1 MNIDLSKT
9 NTPAAPL
16 KTVLSRRSLSAI
28 AGLLL
33 VAGCA
38 GMPKEN
44 AMLNDA
50 REAYRSASADPVVV
64 RSAAVEL
71 KSAEQSLREADSIMS
86 MGGEVDKVEH
96 QAYLARQRV
105 NIALEKGLQA
115 KADEEVVAAQR
126 VRSDALI
133 GARTQEAD
141 AARKVAEAR
150 ATEAEAALARAREL
164 ENQLAELKAK
174 PSDRGMVLTLGD
186 VLFDTGK
193 AELKAGAMRTIDQL
207 AVFMN
212 KHPARTVMIE
222 GHTDSVGSAA
232 YNRKLSEQRAD
243 SVRFA
248 LLNRGIASTR
258 IVVRGLGLEYPVAS
272 NGTAEGRQA
281 NRRVEVIISDES
293 GRIAER
299 TR

>member
-1 MNIDLSKT
+1 MMRDLNKT
-9 NTPAAPL
+9 KSRA
-16 KTVLSRRSLSAI
+16 VRVHGMFSRRSMGAV

-44 AMLNDA
+44 ATLTEA
-50 REAYRSASADPVVV
+50 REAYRSASADPRVV

-71 KSAEQSLREADSIMS
+71 KSAEQSLREAESIMGQ
-86 MGGEVDKVEH
+86 GGEIDMVEH

-115 KADEEVVAAQR
+115 KADEDVAAAQR
-126 VRSDALI
+126 VRSDAVI
-133 GARTQEAD
+133 GARTNEAE
-141 AARKVAEAR
+141 AARLRAEKASK
-150 ATEAEAALARAREL
+150 EAEAALTRAREL
-164 ENQLAELKAK
+164 EGQLAELKAK
-174 PSDRGMVLTLGD
+174 PTDRGMVLTLGD
-186 VLFDTGK
+186 VLFDTGRAK
-193 AELKAGAMRTIDQL
+193 LKAGAMRTIDQL
-207 AVFMN
+207 AAFMN
-212 KHPARTVMIE
+212 QHPARTVLVE

-248 LLNRGIASTR
+248 LMNRGISNAR
-258 IVVRGLGLEYPVAS
+258 IMVKGLGLEYPIAS
-272 NGTAEGRQA
+272 NATAEGRQT
-281 NRRVEVIISDES
+281 NRRVEVIISDDS

>member
-1 MNIDLSKT
+1 MMRDLNKT
-9 NTPAAPL
+9 KSRA
-16 KTVLSRRSLSAI
+16 VRVHGMFSRRSMGAV

-44 AMLNDA
+44 ATLTEA
-50 REAYRSASADPVVV
+50 REAYRSASADPRVV

-71 KSAEQSLREADSIMS
+71 KSAEQSLREAESIMGQ
-86 MGGEVDKVEH
+86 GGEIDMVEH

-115 KADEEVVAAQR
+115 KADEDVAAAQR
-126 VRSDALI
+126 VRSDAVI
-133 GARTQEAD
+133 GARTNEAE
-141 AARKVAEAR
+141 AARLRAEKASK
-150 ATEAEAALARAREL
+150 EAEAALTRAREL
-164 ENQLAELKAK
+164 EGQLAELKAK
-174 PSDRGMVLTLGD
+174 PTDRGMVLTLGD
-186 VLFDTGK
+186 VLFDTGRAK
-193 AELKAGAMRTIDQL
+193 LKAGAMRTIDQL
-207 AVFMN
+207 AAFMN
-212 KHPARTVMIE
+212 QHPARTVLVE

-248 LLNRGIASTR
+248 LMNRGISNTR
-258 IVVRGLGLEYPVAS
+258 IMVKGLGLEYPIAS
-272 NGTAEGRQA
+272 NATAEGRQT
-281 NRRVEVIISDES
+281 NRRVEVIISDDS

>member
-1 MNIDLSKT
+1 MMRDLNKT
-9 NTPAAPL
+9 KSRA
-16 KTVLSRRSLSAI
+16 VRVHGMFSRRSMGAV

-44 AMLNDA
+44 ATLTEA
-50 REAYRSASADPVVV
+50 REAYRSASADPRVV

-71 KSAEQSLREADSIMS
+71 KSAEQSLREAESIMGQ
-86 MGGEVDKVEH
+86 GGEIDMVEH

-115 KADEEVVAAQR
+115 KADEDVAAAQR
-126 VRSDALI
+126 VRSDAVI
-133 GARTQEAD
+133 GARMNEAE
-141 AARKVAEAR
+141 AARLRAEKASK
-150 ATEAEAALARAREL
+150 EAEAALTRAREL
-164 ENQLAELKAK
+164 EGQLAELKAK
-174 PSDRGMVLTLGD
+174 PTDRGMVLTLGD
-186 VLFDTGK
+186 VLFDTGRAK
-193 AELKAGAMRTIDQL
+193 LKAGAMRTIDQL
-207 AVFMN
+207 AAFMN
-212 KHPARTVMIE
+212 QHPARTVLVE

-248 LLNRGIASTR
+248 LMNRGISNTR
-258 IVVRGLGLEYPVAS
+258 IMVKGLGLEYPIAS
-272 NGTAEGRQA
+272 NATAEGRQT
-281 NRRVEVIISDES
+281 NRRVEVIISDDS

>member
-1 MNIDLSKT
+1 MKIELNKT
-9 NTPAAPL
+9 NTSVPRLQSAF
-16 KTVLSRRSLSAI
+16 SRRSLSAI

-44 AMLNDA
+44 AMLTDA
-50 REAYRSASADPVVV
+50 REAYRSASADPRVV

-71 KSAEQSLREADSIMS
+71 KSAEQSLREAESIMS
-86 MGGEVDKVEH
+86 RGGELDMVEH

-115 KADEEVVAAQR
+115 KADEEVAAAQR

-164 ENQLAELKAK
+164 EDQLAELKAK

-207 AVFMN
+207 AAFMN

-248 LLNRGIASTR
+248 LVNRGISSTR
-258 IVVRGLGLEYPVAS
+258 ILVRGLGLEYPVAG

>member
-1 MNIDLSKT
+1 MMRDLNKT
-9 NTPAAPL
+9 KSRA
-16 KTVLSRRSLSAI
+16 VRVHGMFSRRSMGAV

-44 AMLNDA
+44 ATLTEA
-50 REAYRSASADPVVV
+50 REAYLSASADPRVV

-71 KSAEQSLREADSIMS
+71 KSAEQSLREAESIMGQ
-86 MGGEVDKVEH
+86 GGEIDMVEH

-115 KADEEVVAAQR
+115 KADEDVAAAQR
-126 VRSDALI
+126 IRSDAVI
-133 GARTQEAD
+133 GARTNEAE
-141 AARKVAEAR
+141 AARLRAEKASK
-150 ATEAEAALARAREL
+150 EAEAALTRAREL
-164 ENQLAELKAK
+164 EGQLAELKAK
-174 PSDRGMVLTLGD
+174 PTDRGMVLTLGD
-186 VLFDTGK
+186 VLFDTGRAK
-193 AELKAGAMRTIDQL
+193 LKAGAMRTIDQL
-207 AVFMN
+207 AAFMN
-212 KHPARTVMIE
+212 EHPARTVLVE

-248 LLNRGIASTR
+248 LMNRGISNTR
-258 IVVRGLGLEYPVAS
+258 IMVKGLGLEYPIAS
-272 NGTAEGRQA
+272 NATAEGRQT
-281 NRRVEVIISDES
+281 NRRVEVIISDDS

>member
-1 MNIDLSKT
+1 MKIEQNKT
-9 NTPAAPL
+9 NNSAVRLQTM
-16 KTVLSRRSLSAI
+16 LSRRSLSAI
-28 AGLLL
+28 AGVLL

-44 AMLNDA
+44 AMLTDA
-50 REAYRSASADPVVV
+50 REAYRSASADPRVV
-64 RSAAVEL
+64 RSAAVER
-71 KSAEQSLREADSIMS
+71 KRAEQSLREAESIMS
-86 MGGEVDKVEH
+86 QGGELDMVEH

-105 NIALEKGLQA
+105 NIAREKRLQA
-115 KADEEVVAAQR
+115 KADEEVAAAQR
-126 VRSDALI
+126 VRSDAVI
-133 GARTQEAD
+133 GARTNEA
-141 AARKVAEAR
+141 ASARKDAEAR
-150 ATEAEAALARAREL
+150 ATEAEAALARARDL

-174 PSDRGMVLTLGD
+174 PTDRGMVLTLGD

-193 AELKAGAMRTIDQL
+193 AELKSGAMRTIDQL
-207 AVFMN
+207 AAFMN
-212 KHPARTVMIE
+212 KYPARTVLVE

-258 IVVRGLGLEYPVAS
+258 IVVRGLGLDYPVAS
-272 NGTAEGRQA
+272 NASAEGRQT

-299 TR
+299 MR